1 MDSNRQIKFGVLMSY
16 FAIGINI
23 ITGLIYT
30 PWMISS
36 IGQENYGLF
45 TLANSIMAF
54 FMFDFG
60 LSGAITRYI
69 SKYLSEGR
77 LDKANNCLGLVYKL
91 YFGIDLLLFIIL
103 AVVYIYI
110 PDIYQKLTLDEIE
123 KFKIVYAIAA
133 VFSVL
138 SFPFIPVDGILT
150 ANEKFVQLK
159 ACDVLQ
165 KLLIVVTMSIC
176 LLSGCGLYALVV
188 VNAAAGLISIFAKLW
203 VIRKYT
209 NTKINFNYN
218 NKKEFHE
225 IVGFSGWITIS
236 TIAQRFVISI
246 LPSLLG
252 ILSGSRAIALFGIA
266 SALEGFVWLF
276 VSSIG
281 GLFLPKVSRIVAK
294 GNSDLLPLMIKVGR
308 IQFMVVSAITIGFIC
323 LGSDFIFL
331 WVGNSFAD
339 SYLCAVILILPSF
352 MSTPEGIAA
361 QAILA
366 RNKVKQQALVFA
378 YTSAINIFIACF
390 LSYYFGAIGASI
402 SVCVVYTARWLWMN
416 IIYKNELELDVIK
429 FYKDSFVKMLPSFVI
444 PLIAGGIINYFL
456 PDGLWGF
463 FLLKMTVFI
472 IVFLIALYHVMNEYE
487 KDLLIRPILR
497 QIKVIK

>member
-77 LDKANNCLGLVYKL
+77 PDKANNCLGLVYKL

-159 ACDVLQ
+159 SMRCIA
-165 KLLIVVTMSIC
+165 KTPY
-176 LLSGCGLYALVV
+176 CGDNV
-188 VNAAAGLISIFAKLW
+188 
-203 VIRKYT
+203 
-209 NTKINFNYN
+209 
-218 NKKEFHE
+218 H
-225 IVGFSGWITIS
+225 
-236 TIAQRFVISI
+236 
-246 LPSLLG
+246 
-252 ILSGSRAIALFGIA
+252 
-266 SALEGFVWLF
+266 
-276 VSSIG
+276 
-281 GLFLPKVSRIVAK
+281 
-294 GNSDLLPLMIKVGR
+294 
-308 IQFMVVSAITIGFIC
+308 
-323 LGSDFIFL
+323 
-331 WVGNSFAD
+331 
-339 SYLCAVILILPSF
+339 LPSF
-352 MSTPEGIAA
+352 
-361 QAILA
+361 
-366 RNKVKQQALVFA
+366 
-378 YTSAINIFIACF
+378 
-390 LSYYFGAIGASI
+390 
-402 SVCVVYTARWLWMN
+402 WLW
-416 IIYKNELELDVIK
+416 
-429 FYKDSFVKMLPSFVI
+429 
-444 PLIAGGIINYFL
+444 LICSRCCKCCCGPHKYICKIMG
-456 PDGLWGF
+456 D
-463 FLLKMTVFI
+463 
-472 IVFLIALYHVMNEYE
+472 
-487 KDLLIRPILR
+487 
-497 QIKVIK
+497 

>member
-77 LDKANNCLGLVYKL
+77 PDKANNCLGLVYKL

-159 ACDVLQ
+159 ACD
-165 KLLIVVTMSIC
+165 
-176 LLSGCGLYALVV
+176 GL
-188 VNAAAGLISIFAKLW
+188 
-203 VIRKYT
+203 
-209 NTKINFNYN
+209 
-218 NKKEFHE
+218 
-225 IVGFSGWITIS
+225 
-236 TIAQRFVISI
+236 
-246 LPSLLG
+246 
-252 ILSGSRAIALFGIA
+252 
-266 SALEGFVWLF
+266 
-276 VSSIG
+276 
-281 GLFLPKVSRIVAK
+281 
-294 GNSDLLPLMIKVGR
+294 
-308 IQFMVVSAITIGFIC
+308 
-323 LGSDFIFL
+323 
-331 WVGNSFAD
+331 
-339 SYLCAVILILPSF
+339 
-352 MSTPEGIAA
+352 
-361 QAILA
+361 
-366 RNKVKQQALVFA
+366 
-378 YTSAINIFIACF
+378 
-390 LSYYFGAIGASI
+390 
-402 SVCVVYTARWLWMN
+402 
-416 IIYKNELELDVIK
+416 
-429 FYKDSFVKMLPSFVI
+429 
-444 PLIAGGIINYFL
+444 
-456 PDGLWGF
+456 
-463 FLLKMTVFI
+463 
-472 IVFLIALYHVMNEYE
+472 
-487 KDLLIRPILR
+487 
-497 QIKVIK
+497 